1 MPNQPAMTR
10 TSSPYPALRTA
21 TRLTS
26 RRGFTII
33 EMLAVMLIVGIVG
46 MMSLGKIRALMV
58 HSRLRNASISIQNDV
73 ETAFTLATRNRRPI
87 RIYWSSDN
95 KQMRIAD
102 RNGTIYRKLNLGAT
116 YGLTTSNV
124 TFSRSPVEVYPDGLA
139 QDTLLITLQRYG
151 DTSKVWMSTGGIV
164 KVGRK

>member
-1 MPNQPAMTR
+1 MTR
-10 TSSPYPALRTA
+10 NRSPHPAPQTV
-21 TRLTS
+21 TRRTS
-26 RRGFTII
+26 RRGFTLL
-33 EMLAVMLIVGIVG
+33 ELVVVVFMAGIVG